1 MRAFNEAASSSRLR
15 SRGYE
20 PVNDSQ
26 PLAKKKKKDSR
37 KSLSVGGKEAARKE
51 KMAEK
56 SCFVHE
62 ERSVR

>member
-26 PLAKKKKKDSR
+26 PLAKKKNSR

>member
-15 SRGYE
+15 SWGYE

-26 PLAKKKKKDSR
+26 PLAKKKKNSR